1 MTAVV
6 VLIVAVA
13 ALAVGA
19 ALAMALSR
27 RNGAPQFDPATAYA
41 LVDAEARA
49 AAAMAQAD
57 AQAAASARQAADS
70 AQQSAAQSV
79 AIERALQTAMASM
92 QVQAGRERDE
102 AVRSA
107 LTQITLMGREQL
119 GAETA
124 AASADLDAKKDLIE
138 IRLAQVQS
146 EVRTDLDRLST
157 LVGQLGEATSER
169 FGQVDNS
176 LRVHAEITQH
186 LTSTTQSLREALASP
201 NNRGQWGERMA
212 EDIIRAAGFIENKQ
226 YRKRTAVTGSGQ
238 GIPDFTFMMP
248 KGQVL
253 FMDVKFPM
261 AAYLRFLDAKTEA
274 EKSTHRATFLR
285 DVRMRVRE
293 LARREY
299 AASDDRPAVDNVLLF
314 VPNETLSAFIHET
327 DPALIDEAM
336 RQNVVICSPLTLF
349 AFLGTIRQA
358 FDNYVMEQT
367 SQEMMQLLGKFAQQF
382 TKYTESIDKVKRQ
395 FDTVSKS
402 FDELATT
409 RRRALERPLKDL
421 EALRLDRGV
430 AVDGELFAA
439 EVLELEGYRELA

>member
-1 MTAVV
+1 MMFSMTAVV
-6 VLIVAVA
+6 VLLVAVA
-13 ALAVGA
+13 ALAAGA
-19 ALAMALSR
+19 ALAKAMSR
-27 RNGAPQFDPATAYA
+27 RTARPQADPA
-41 LVDAEARA
+41 EA
-49 AAAMAQAD
+49 
-57 AQAAASARQAADS
+57 
-70 AQQSAAQSV
+70 SAAQAI

-102 AVRSA
+102 AVKSA
-107 LTQITLMGREQL
+107 LIQVTLMGREQL

-124 AASADLDAKKDLIE
+124 AASADLEAKKNLIE
-138 IRLAQVQS
+138 SRLAQVQS
-146 EVRTDLDRLST
+146 DVRVDLDRLST

-169 FGQVDNS
+169 FGQVDQS

-226 YRKRTAVTGSGQ
+226 YRKRTAVAGSGQ

-261 AAYLRFLDAKTEA
+261 AAYLRFLDASTEA

-327 DPALIDEAM
+327 DPELIDEAM

-349 AFLGTIRQA
+349 AFLGIIRQA

-367 SQEMMQLLGKFAQQF
+367 SQEMMQLLGKFAQQW
-382 TKYTESIDKVKRQ
+382 TKYSDSIDKVKRQ

-439 EVLELEGYRELA
+439 EVLEMEGYRELA

>member
-1 MTAVV
+1 MMVSMTAVV
-6 VLIVAVA
+6 VLLVAVA

-19 ALAMALSR
+19 ALAMAMSR
-27 RNGAPQFDPATAYA
+27 RTESPQIDPAIASA
-41 LVDAEARA
+41 
-49 AAAMAQAD
+49 
-57 AQAAASARQAADS
+57 AQAA
-70 AQQSAAQSV
+70 

-102 AVRSA
+102 AVQSA
-107 LTQITLMGREQL
+107 LIQVTLMGREQL

-124 AASADLDAKKDLIE
+124 AASADLDSKKDLIE
-138 IRLAQVQS
+138 SRLAQVQS
-146 EVRTDLDRLST
+146 EVRLDLARLST
-157 LVGQLGEATSER
+157 LVGQLGEATSQR
-169 FGQVDNS
+169 FGQVDQS

-226 YRKRTAVTGSGQ
+226 YRKRTAVAGSGQ

-261 AAYLRFLDAKTEA
+261 AAYLRFLDASTEA

-349 AFLGTIRQA
+349 AFLGIIRQA

-382 TKYTESIDKVKRQ
+382 TKYTDSIDKVKRQ

-439 EVLELEGYRELA
+439 EVLEMEGYRELA

>member
-1 MTAVV
+1 MMFSMTAVV
-6 VLIVAVA
+6 VLLVAVA
-13 ALAVGA
+13 ALAAGA
-19 ALAMALSR
+19 ALAMAMSHR
-27 RNGAPQFDPATAYA
+27 TARPQADPA
-41 LVDAEARA
+41 EA
-49 AAAMAQAD
+49 
-57 AQAAASARQAADS
+57 
-70 AQQSAAQSV
+70 SAAQAI

-102 AVRSA
+102 AVKSA
-107 LTQITLMGREQL
+107 LIQVTLMGREQL

-124 AASADLDAKKDLIE
+124 AASADLDAKKNLIE
-138 IRLAQVQS
+138 NRLAQVQS
-146 EVRTDLDRLST
+146 DVRVDLDRLST

-169 FGQVDNS
+169 FGQVDQS

-212 EDIIRAAGFIENKQ
+212 EDILRAAGFIENKQ
-226 YRKRTAVTGSGQ
+226 YRKRTAVAGSGQ

-261 AAYLRFLDAKTEA
+261 AAYLRFLDANTEA

-327 DPALIDEAM
+327 DPELIDEAM

-349 AFLGTIRQA
+349 AFLGIIRQA

-367 SQEMMQLLGKFAQQF
+367 SQEMMQLLGKFAQQW
-382 TKYTESIDKVKRQ
+382 TKYTDSIDKVKRQ

-439 EVLELEGYRELA
+439 EVLEMEGYRELA

>member
-1 MTAVV
+1 MMFSMTAVV
-6 VLIVAVA
+6 VLLVAVA
-13 ALAVGA
+13 ALAAGA
-19 ALAMALSR
+19 ALAMAMSR
-27 RNGAPQFDPATAYA
+27 RTARPQADPA
-41 LVDAEARA
+41 EA
-49 AAAMAQAD
+49 
-57 AQAAASARQAADS
+57 
-70 AQQSAAQSV
+70 SAAQAI

-102 AVRSA
+102 AVKSA
-107 LTQITLMGREQL
+107 LIQVTLMGREQL

-124 AASADLDAKKDLIE
+124 AASADLDAKKNLIE
-138 IRLAQVQS
+138 SRLAQVQS
-146 EVRTDLDRLST
+146 DVRVDLDRLST

-169 FGQVDNS
+169 FGQVDQS

-212 EDIIRAAGFIENKQ
+212 EDILRAAGFIENKQ
-226 YRKRTAVTGSGQ
+226 YRKRTAVAGSGQ

-261 AAYLRFLDAKTEA
+261 AAYLRFLDANTEA

-327 DPALIDEAM
+327 DPELIDEAM

-349 AFLGTIRQA
+349 AFLGIIRQA

-367 SQEMMQLLGKFAQQF
+367 SQEMMQLLGKFAQQW
-382 TKYTESIDKVKRQ
+382 TKYTDSIDKVKRQ

-439 EVLELEGYRELA
+439 EVLEMEGYRELA

>member
-1 MTAVV
+1 MMFSMTAVV
-6 VLIVAVA
+6 VLLVVVA
-13 ALAVGA
+13 ALAAGA
-19 ALAMALSR
+19 ALAMAMSR
-27 RNGAPQFDPATAYA
+27 RTARPQADPA
-41 LVDAEARA
+41 EA
-49 AAAMAQAD
+49 
-57 AQAAASARQAADS
+57 
-70 AQQSAAQSV
+70 SAAQAI

-102 AVRSA
+102 AVKSA
-107 LTQITLMGREQL
+107 LIQVTLMGREQL

-124 AASADLDAKKDLIE
+124 AASADLDAKKNLIE
-138 IRLAQVQS
+138 SRLAQVQS
-146 EVRTDLDRLST
+146 DVRVDLDRLST

-169 FGQVDNS
+169 FGQVDQS

-212 EDIIRAAGFIENKQ
+212 EDILRAAGFIENKQ
-226 YRKRTAVTGSGQ
+226 YRKRTAVAGSGQ

-261 AAYLRFLDAKTEA
+261 AAYLRFLDANTEA

-327 DPALIDEAM
+327 DPELIDEAM

-349 AFLGTIRQA
+349 AFLGIIRQA

-367 SQEMMQLLGKFAQQF
+367 SQEMMQLLGKFAQQW
-382 TKYTESIDKVKRQ
+382 TKYTDSIDKVKRQ

-439 EVLELEGYRELA
+439 EVLEMEGYRELA

>member
-1 MTAVV
+1 MFDMTAAV
-6 VLIVAVA
+6 VLLVAVA
-13 ALAVGA
+13 AIAVGA
-19 ALAMALSR
+19 AVAMAMSR
-27 RNGAPQFDPATAYA
+27 RSFVPQVDAATAQA
-41 LVDAEARA
+41 LADAEARA
-49 AAAMAQAD
+49 AAATAQVEAH
-57 AQAAASARQAADS
+57 AAASA
-70 AQQSAAQSV
+70 QQVAAQAT
-79 AIERALQTAMASM
+79 AIERALQSAMASL

-102 AVRSA
+102 AVRAA
-107 LTQITLMGREQL
+107 LAQITMMGREQL
-119 GAETA
+119 GAQTDA
-124 AASADLDAKKDLIE
+124 VSADLTAKKDLIE
-138 IRLAQVQS
+138 SRLGQIQTD
-146 EVRTDLDRLST
+146 VRVDLDRLT
-157 LVGQLGEATSER
+157 KLVAQMSDATSER
-169 FGQVDNS
+169 FGQVDRS
-176 LRVHAEITQH
+176 LQAHAEITQH
-186 LTSTTQSLREALASP
+186 LNSTTQSLREALASP

-212 EDIIRAAGFIENKQ
+212 EDILRAAGFIEGKQ
-226 YRKRTAVTGSGQ
+226 YRKRTAVSGSGQ
-238 GIPDFTFMMP
+238 GIPDFTFTMP

-261 AAYLRFLDAKTEA
+261 AAYLRFLDATTEA
-274 EKSTHRATFLR
+274 ERSTHRATFLR

-349 AFLGTIRQA
+349 AFLGIIRQA

-367 SQEMMQLLGKFAQQF
+367 SQEMMQLLGKFAQQWG
-382 TKYTESIDKVKRQ
+382 KYAESVDKVKRQ
-395 FDTVSKS
+395 FDTVAKS

-439 EVLELEGYRELA
+439 EVLELEGYRELGA

>member
-1 MTAVV
+1 MMFSMTAVV
-6 VLIVAVA
+6 VLLVAVA
-13 ALAVGA
+13 ALAAGA
-19 ALAMALSR
+19 ALAMAMSR
-27 RNGAPQFDPATAYA
+27 RTARPQADPA
-41 LVDAEARA
+41 EA
-49 AAAMAQAD
+49 
-57 AQAAASARQAADS
+57 
-70 AQQSAAQSV
+70 SAAQAI

-102 AVRSA
+102 AVKSA
-107 LTQITLMGREQL
+107 LIQVTLMGREQL

-124 AASADLDAKKDLIE
+124 AASADLDAKKNLIE
-138 IRLAQVQS
+138 NRLAQVQS
-146 EVRTDLDRLST
+146 DVRVDLDRLST

-169 FGQVDNS
+169 FGQVDQS

-212 EDIIRAAGFIENKQ
+212 EDILRAAGFIENKQ
-226 YRKRTAVTGSGQ
+226 YRKRTAVAGSGQ

-261 AAYLRFLDAKTEA
+261 AAYLRFLDANTEA

-327 DPALIDEAM
+327 DPELIDEAM

-349 AFLGTIRQA
+349 AFLGIIRQA

-367 SQEMMQLLGKFAQQF
+367 SQEMMQLLGKFAQQW
-382 TKYTESIDKVKRQ
+382 TKYTDSIDKVKRQ

-439 EVLELEGYRELA
+439 EVLEMEGYRELA